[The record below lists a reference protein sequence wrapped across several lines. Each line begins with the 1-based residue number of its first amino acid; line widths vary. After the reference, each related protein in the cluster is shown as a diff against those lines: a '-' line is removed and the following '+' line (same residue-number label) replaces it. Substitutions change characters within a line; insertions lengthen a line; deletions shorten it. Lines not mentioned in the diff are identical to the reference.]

1 MEQLNSQ
8 NVKSKIIVVRNTKVI
23 IDTDVAE
30 LYGVKTKE
38 INQAYKNNPD
48 KFLIDYVIILSKEEK
63 IELVK
68 NFDHLQKLKYSSQS
82 PKAFTEKGLYMLATI
97 LKSPQATQTI
107 PLSVSFP

>member
-8 NVKSKIIVVRNTKVI
+8 NVKSKIIAIRNTKVI
-23 IDTDVAE
+23 IDRDVAE
-30 LYGVKTKE
+30 LYGVETKE

-68 NFDHLQKLKYSSQS
+68 NFYHLQKLKYSSQS
-82 PKAFTEKGLYMLATI
+82 PKAFTEKGI
-97 LKSPQATQTI
+97 I
-107 PLSVSFP
+107 C